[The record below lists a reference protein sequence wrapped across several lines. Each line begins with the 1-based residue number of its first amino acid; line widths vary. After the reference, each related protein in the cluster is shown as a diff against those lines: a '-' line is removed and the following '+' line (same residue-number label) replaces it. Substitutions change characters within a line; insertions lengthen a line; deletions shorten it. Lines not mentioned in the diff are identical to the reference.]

1 MDGLDQPLVPC
12 HMVNI
17 QSNYAAVTLF
27 VRVVVHVINLGAVKD
42 VRKGHTPM
50 GHTAEV
56 SITYNDN
63 NINSDLLLLNDAAI
77 NNMYC
82 MYSLIGYVIF
92 PM

>member
-1 MDGLDQPLVPC
+1 MDGLDQTLVPY

-17 QSNYAAVTLF
+17 QSNYATVTLF
-27 VRVVVHVINLGAVKD
+27 VRVVVNVVGLRAVKI

-50 GHTAEV
+50 GHAAEV

-63 NINSDLLLLNDAAI
+63 NINSDLLLLNDSAI
-77 NNMYC
+77 NNMH
-82 MYSLIGYVIF
+82 SLMGYVIF